1 MKKGITANNIL
12 AAYAEA
18 GSIKGVERK
27 LGISWQKIAR
37 CLVDNGICPNNTC
50 AAIQMLSKR
59 GKSRPEICAILGI
72 SPKTCDAY
80 WPYIKCAYYA
90 ENRTKNAQKIEKCR
104 ERKKGGNENEFTWI
118 K

>member
-1 MKKGITANNIL
+1 MKRGITANNIL

-50 AAIQMLSKR
+50 AAIQMLSKAD
-59 GKSRPEICAILGI
+59 KSTSA
-72 SPKTCDAY
+72 SPANGTASKDNSSATQSTLLMSTIPFNY
-80 WPYIKCAYYA
+80 LNHTVYY
-90 ENRTKNAQKIEKCR
+90 NDVNCNLQ
-104 ERKKGGNENEFTWI
+104 
-118 K
+118 